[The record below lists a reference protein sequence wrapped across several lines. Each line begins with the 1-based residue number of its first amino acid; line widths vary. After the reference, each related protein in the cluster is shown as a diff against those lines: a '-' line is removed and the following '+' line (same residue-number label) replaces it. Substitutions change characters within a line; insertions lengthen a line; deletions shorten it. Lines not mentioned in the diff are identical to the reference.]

1 VLNYRQFYIILV
13 ISIFYGGTISDK
25 MDNFDIQILS
35 RLLNNCR
42 ESDRQIGIELGM
54 SGGAVNSRIRKM
66 QKLEII
72 EKFVVK
78 VEPPVLGYGVLYFV
92 ISGENMKEVLE
103 QVSLVGEP
111 HFVAP
116 CVGGIT
122 VCSIIVKENLEQKIE
137 LAKKLMKDFK
147 VLSIF
152 EAENPGFKTN
162 LTKTDLQIL
171 DELIKDPR
179 QKIET
184 LAKNTKMST
193 KTITRC
199 IDKLQKNE
207 GIQFT
212 TVYDPK
218 KIKKFIPYAIITWIE
233 GDLKETLEKMNKEF
247 SNTYLQIPFIAK
259 NQIVLF
265 LYSNNIYKIDELTQ
279 KVRNLKNIKSAD
291 LFIPKKI
298 SFYDN
303 WIKKTIMDFKKS
315 SKLHLTYQT
324 N

>member
-1 VLNYRQFYIILV
+1 
-13 ISIFYGGTISDK
+13 
-25 MDNFDIQILS
+25 
-35 RLLNNCR
+35 
-42 ESDRQIGIELGM
+42 
-54 SGGAVNSRIRKM
+54 M

-72 EKFVVK
+72 EKFFVK
-78 VEPPVLGYGVLYFV
+78 VEPPVLGYGILYFV
-92 ISGENMKEVLE
+92 VSGENMKEVLE

-111 HFVAP
+111 NFVVP

-152 EAENPGFKTN
+152 EAENPGFKRN

-184 LAKNTKMST
+184 VAKNTKMST

-199 IDKLQKNE
+199 IEKLQKNE

-212 TVYDPK
+212 TLYDPK
-218 KIKKFIPYAIITWIE
+218 KIKKYIPYAIITWVE

-265 LYSNNIYKIDELTQ
+265 MYSNNIYKIDELTQ
-279 KVRNLKNIKSAD
+279 KVRNLKNVKSAD

-298 SFYDN
+298 SFYDE
-303 WIKKTIMDFKKS
+303 WVKTAIIDFKKS

>member
-1 VLNYRQFYIILV
+1 MLNYRQFYIILV
-13 ISIFYGGTISDK
+13 ISIFYGVTISDK

-35 RLLNNCR
+35 RLLNSCR

-179 QKIET
+179 EKIET
-184 LAKNTKMST
+184 LAKNTRMST

-247 SNTYLQIPFIAK
+247 SNAYLQIPFIAK

-303 WIKKTIMDFKKS
+303 WIKKTIIDFKKS

>member
-1 VLNYRQFYIILV
+1 
-13 ISIFYGGTISDK
+13 
-25 MDNFDIQILS
+25 MDNLDMKIFS

-54 SGGAVNSRIRKM
+54 SGGAVRARIRKM
-66 QKLEII
+66 EERKII
-72 EKFVVK
+72 EKFFVK
-78 VEPPVLGYGVLYFV
+78 VEPPVLGYGILYFV
-92 ISGENMKEVLE
+92 VSGENINEVLE

-111 HFVAP
+111 YFVVP

-122 VCSIIVKENLEQKIE
+122 VCSIVVKENMEQKIE
-137 LAKKLMKDFK
+137 LANKLMKDVR

-152 EAENPGFKTN
+152 EAENPGFTSN
-162 LTKTDLQIL
+162 LTKTDLEIL
-171 DELIKDPR
+171 EELIKEPR
-179 QKIET
+179 QKIEKI
-184 LAKNTKMST
+184 AKNTNLST

-199 IDKLQKNE
+199 IDKLHEND

-212 TVYDPK
+212 VVYDPK
-218 KIKKFIPYAIITWIE
+218 KIEDFIPHAILAWID
-233 GDLKETLEKMNKEF
+233 GDLKETLEDMNNTF
-247 SNTYLQIPFIAK
+247 SESYLQIPFIAK

-265 LYSNNIYKIDELTQ
+265 MYSNSVFDMDELTQ
-279 KVRNLKNIKSAD
+279 KVRSIKNVKSAD

-298 SFYDN
+298 LFYIKWIENAIDN
-303 WIKKTIMDFKKS
+303 ARKS

>member
-1 VLNYRQFYIILV
+1 
-13 ISIFYGGTISDK
+13 
-25 MDNFDIQILS
+25 
-35 RLLNNCR
+35 
-42 ESDRQIGIELGM
+42 
-54 SGGAVNSRIRKM
+54 
-66 QKLEII
+66 
-72 EKFVVK
+72 
-78 VEPPVLGYGVLYFV
+78 
-92 ISGENMKEVLE
+92 MKEVLE

-179 QKIET
+179 EKIET
-184 LAKNTKMST
+184 LAKNTRMST

-247 SNTYLQIPFIAK
+247 SNAYLQIPFIAK

-303 WIKKTIMDFKKS
+303 WIKKTIIDFKKS

>member
-1 VLNYRQFYIILV
+1 
-13 ISIFYGGTISDK
+13 
-25 MDNFDIQILS
+25 MDNFDIKILS
-35 RLLNNCR
+35 KLLNNCR
-42 ESDRQIGIELGM
+42 ESDRQIGMDIGM
-54 SGGAVNSRIRKM
+54 SGGAVNARIHRM
-66 QKLEII
+66 QKNELIK
-72 EKFVVK
+72 KFFIK

-92 ISGENMKEVLE
+92 ISGENINEILE

-116 CVGGIT
+116 CIGGIT

-152 EAENPGFKTN
+152 EAENPGFNTN
-162 LTKTDLQIL
+162 LTKTDLEIL

-179 QKIET
+179 QRIET
-184 LAKNTKMST
+184 IAKNTKMST

-199 IDKLQKNE
+199 IEKLQKNE

-212 TVYDPK
+212 TIYDPK
-218 KIKKFIPYAIITWIE
+218 KIKKFIPYAIITWIKS
-233 GDLKETLEKMNKEF
+233 DLKGTLEKMNKEF
-247 SNTYLQIPFIAK
+247 SNSYLQIPFIAK

-265 LYSNNIYKIDELTQ
+265 MYSNNIYKMDELTQ
-279 KVRNLKNIKSAD
+279 KVRNIKNIKSAD

-298 SFYDN
+298 SFYDK
-303 WIKKTIMDFKKS
+303 WLKKTILDFKKS